1 MICVLEMRCRMNGGN
16 GAKRRWAHAYNV
28 SFQDGTLKRTGDE
41 GGSPIEK
48 HPFATDRPFPIA
60 SRKNLSLRC
69 PEFMLLSP

>member
-1 MICVLEMRCRMNGGN
+1 
-16 GAKRRWAHAYNV
+16 
-28 SFQDGTLKRTGDE
+28 LKRTGDG